1 MVSEAGNSFPC
12 LSYVRELACYLRE
25 VTYAGHQAGV
35 VFHALVGPKLV
46 GTGAGFPKFNG
57 TDVQFWRMRRAMEWS
72 RARLENDF

>member
-12 LSYVRELACYLRE
+12 LSYVVRELACYLRE

-46 GTGAGFPKFNG
+46 GTGVGLPKFNETW
-57 TDVQFWRMRRAMEWS
+57 TDVQFWGMRHGMVTCPAGK
-72 RARLENDF
+72 